1 MPMKLISRMA
11 AVTALA
17 LALSGGAC
25 NRASDPTLV
34 TETALKESNLG
45 TVKVDWDKEAHVA
58 HLKGTVDTV
67 TERERAEQ
75 VATAAVGTSG
85 KVLNEVTVKGLNEK
99 NADDMDGQI
108 KSTLKKMVN
117 DDPTLKDRDISFEVN
132 NGVVTVKGDVQTAA
146 EKNKVAELVRSAP
159 GVKDMANALE
169 IKPKK

>member
-1 MPMKLISRMA
+1 MKLITRIAVVGVLA
-11 AVTALA
+11 A
-17 LALSGGAC
+17 ALSAGAC
-25 NRASDPTLV
+25 NRANDPTKT

-45 TVKVDWDKEAHVA
+45 AVKVDWDKEAHVA

-67 TERERAEQ
+67 SERERAEQ

-85 KVLNEVTVKGLNEK
+85 KVLNEVTVKGMNDK

-146 EKNKVAELVRSAP
+146 EKDKVSELVRSAP

-169 IKPKK
+169 IKPKQ